1 MMRWR
6 CIGCFI
12 KKPIAIDYLIKR
24 IMAELGSSS
33 SSSSSNSN
41 NNGLERNGMRTFSHK
56 EVIWLKRTYPVLD
69 IRKAKAWLQHS
80 HIGKV
85 NIIVVDMSSLY
96 DFCVSSLF
104 FFE

>member
-1 MMRWR
+1 
-6 CIGCFI
+6 
-12 KKPIAIDYLIKR
+12 
-24 IMAELGSSS
+24 
-33 SSSSSNSN
+33 
-41 NNGLERNGMRTFSHK
+41 MRTFSHK